1 MSYIHYDAIKQLA
14 NQLDGKDATLFAP
27 FIEGYYALAADE
39 DLQDFSPEGL
49 FSTAKTHFDSAKTF
63 SGQPIVNVFI
73 PNQAEH
79 GYQGEY
85 SVMDVTTLDRPF
97 LIDSL
102 LMLLTKRNIEIN
114 FVAHPLFEYQSDAD
128 GLNVLAQAKSSTEEG
143 LSAIHIEFNKLPEAE
158 LDAIK
163 QDVHALLTKIDRVV
177 VDWRPMTT
185 KMNEVLTEI
194 DAAQNL
200 PQSAE
205 EVADIKTFLKWLA
218 DGHFTFL
225 GYREYEVKDGAFYNV
240 ANSGLG
246 VLQNPDHGAISASFT
261 ALPDSLKPKTLLP
274 ELLFFSKSNQFSDIH
289 RPAYMDFISVK
300 RFDDNGQVIGE
311 HRFLGLLTEAAYTLP
326 ASHIPYLGGKFP
338 QVKQKL
344 DFPVD
349 SYASKTLDHILSEFP
364 RDEIFQADT
373 DFIADMALGVY
384 HLRERHQL
392 RFFARVDRFETYV
405 SCFVYVPRDRFD
417 SALRAKMQDYL
428 TQKFNGTTSTFTT
441 SFGEGIHARVNCLV
455 RTQPG
460 NVPEIDREAIEQ
472 ALTEM
477 ARNRQDSVS
486 KLLNQEFGETEGN
499 TLLNRFEKTAPV
511 AYKNDCGMGEAVED
525 YKALDALSQSE
536 QADAIA
542 LNLYDEDMADRRSM
556 RMKLYGLK
564 ERANLSAVL
573 PILERFGFI
582 VKSARPYQFKQDDQ
596 DVAWVVDFSLGLE
609 KDYTHDLAD
618 IRARFND
625 AFLAVW
631 HGEAEND
638 DLNRQVIFNGAKW
651 RDAMVLRAIGKYLI
665 QAKAPYSTDYIQST
679 LNNHPQI
686 TIELLKLFNARL
698 NPNDVPERDNL
709 QTTIIAGLGEQLA
722 TVSVLDEDR
731 ILRRFIDVLKAM
743 LRTNF
748 WRTDK
753 NGQHRAYLS
762 FKLDSQAIPD
772 LPLPK
777 PMFEIFVY
785 SPFVEGIH
793 LRGGKVAR
801 GGLRWSDRR
810 EDFRTEVLG
819 LVKAQIVK
827 NAVIVPVGSKGGF
840 FVKQPRTESREAW
853 MEEGIRC
860 YKMFISGL
868 LDVTDNIVNGEIVA
882 PEHVYRQDPADPY
895 LVVAAD
901 KGTATFSDIA
911 NGVAAEYG
919 FWLDD
924 AFASGG
930 SVGYDHKGMGITAR
944 GAWESVKRHFRHLGK
959 NIQTTDFTVIGIG
972 DMGGDVF
979 GNGMLLS
986 EHIRLQAAFNHMH
999 IFLDPNPNS
1008 ADSYVERK
1016 RLFETPRTTWDD
1028 YDKSLISE
1036 GGGVFSRSD
1045 KSITLT
1051 PQVKAAFDI
1060 EEDELSPNQLINR
1073 LLKAPVELL
1082 WNGGIGTYV
1091 KATEESHA
1099 DVGDRANDV
1108 LRVNGNE
1115 LRCKVIGEGGNL
1127 GFTQLGRIEFA
1138 QHGGLVLTDA
1148 IDNSA
1153 GVNCSDHEVNI
1164 KILLNQVVERGDLT
1178 VAQRND
1184 LLASMTDEVGRLVL
1198 RQNYQQPQAV
1208 KIAER
1213 DPDFIVNHAELIDG
1227 LEKEGRLDREIEFL
1241 PNNEEIARR
1250 IDAGEGLTAPEIA
1263 VLLAYTK
1270 IKIFDELLA
1279 SDIPEQP
1286 FFQADLT
1293 HYFPKPLREKY
1304 VDDMQSH
1311 RLHREIVATFLTNS
1325 LVNHMGTIFVQRT
1338 AEETG
1343 QSVPQIVLAYV
1354 AARDIFSARKYWNSI
1369 DALDNE
1375 INADLQNELHLKV
1388 RQLLDRASNWFLMN
1402 RRDNI
1407 NIEHLR
1413 NEFSNIPEVVAH
1425 LPEVMPNTVAGL
1437 ADEVDELI
1445 GAGVPEDL
1453 AKELTYL
1460 PHAIYAL
1467 DMIDLSGDKHDFK
1480 AVSQLY
1486 FDVFKLTDAPWLR
1499 RHILA
1504 LMGSDLW
1511 LRRSAKS
1518 LMQSLMVNV
1527 NTISRSVLE
1536 QGGDPSIA
1544 LADWASTRQSQ
1555 LNGYQELMTEVKA
1568 DNQGRLAPLSVAVG
1582 ELSELARS

>member
-1 MSYIHYDAIKQLA
+1 MSYIHYDTIKQLA
-14 NQLDGKDATLFAP
+14 DQLESDEVTLFSP

-39 DLQDFSPEGL
+39 DLEGFTPEGL
-49 FSTAKTHFDSAKTF
+49 FHTAKTHFDSVKRF
-63 SGQPIVNVFI
+63 SGEAIVKVFN
-73 PNQAEH
+73 PDKAEH
-79 GYQGEY
+79 GYEGDY
-85 SVMDVTTLDRPF
+85 SVLDVVAHDRPF

-102 LMLLTKRNIEIN
+102 LMLLTKRNIEIH
-114 FVAHPLFEYQSDAD
+114 FVAHPLFEYQSDD
-128 GLNVLAQAKSSTEEG
+128 SGLSSLAQAKSSTQEG
-143 LSAIHIEFNKLPEAE
+143 LSAIHVEFNKLPEAE
-158 LDAIK
+158 LEAIK
-163 QDVHALLTKIDRVV
+163 QDAHALLTKIDHVV
-177 VDWRPMTT
+177 ADWHPMTA
-185 KMNEVLTEI
+185 KMQSVLAEI

-200 PQSAE
+200 PQSAD
-205 EVADIKTFLKWLA
+205 EVADIKAFLQWLA

-240 ANSGLG
+240 ADSGLG
-246 VLQNPDHGAISASFT
+246 VLQNSEHGAMSASFA
-261 ALPDSLKPKTLLP
+261 ALPESLKPKTMLP

-289 RPAYMDFISVK
+289 RPAYMDFVSIK
-300 RFDDNGQVIGE
+300 RFDNNGQVIGE
-311 HRFLGLLTEAAYTLP
+311 HRFLGLLTEAAYILP
-326 ASHIPYLGGKFP
+326 AANIPYLGDKFP
-338 QVKQKL
+338 QVKHKL
-344 DFPVD
+344 NFPVD

-392 RFFARVDRFETYV
+392 RFFARVDRFETYI

-417 SALRAKMQDYL
+417 SDLRAKMQDYL
-428 TQKFNGTTSTFTT
+428 THKFNGSASTFTT
-441 SFGEGIHARVNCLV
+441 SFGEGIHARVHYLV

-460 NVPEIDREAIEQ
+460 NVPEIDREAVEEV
-472 ALTEM
+472 LTEM
-477 ARNRQDSVS
+477 ARNRQDLVS
-486 KLLNQEFGETEGN
+486 KLLNHELGETQGN

-511 AYKNDCGMGEAVED
+511 AYKNDCGMAEAVED
-525 YKALDALSQSE
+525 YRTLDELSKDA

-542 LNLYDEDMADRRSM
+542 LNLYDEDGADRHSM

-564 ERANLSAVL
+564 ERANLSDVL
-573 PILERFGFI
+573 PILERFGFV
-582 VKSARPYQFKQDDQ
+582 VKSARPYQFKQGDA
-596 DVAWVVDFSLGLE
+596 DVAWIVDFSLGL
-609 KDYTHDLAD
+609 KDAYTHDLDD
-618 IRARFND
+618 IRSRFEA

-631 HGEAEND
+631 HGQAESD
-638 DLNRQVIFNGAKW
+638 HLNRQVIFNAANW
-651 RDAMVLRAIGKYLI
+651 RDVMVLRGIGKYLI
-665 QAKAPYSTDYIQST
+665 QAKAPYSNDYIQST
-679 LNNHPQI
+679 LNNHPSI
-686 TIELLKLFNARL
+686 TAELLKLFNARL
-698 NPNDVPERDNL
+698 NPENISEREKV
-709 QTTIIAGLGEQLA
+709 QATIIAGIGEHLA

-748 WRTDK
+748 WRTDN
-753 NGQHRAYLS
+753 NGQHRSYFS

-827 NAVIVPVGSKGGF
+827 NSVIVPVGSKGGF
-840 FVKQPRTESREAW
+840 IVKQPRTESREAW
-853 MEEGIRC
+853 LEEGIRC

-882 PEHVYRQDPADPY
+882 PDNVYRQDPADPY

-901 KGTATFSDIA
+901 KGTASFSDIA

-959 NIQTTDFTVIGIG
+959 DIQTTDFSVVGIG
-972 DMGGDVF
+972 DMSGDVF

-986 EHIRLQAAFNHMH
+986 EHIRLQAAFNHLH
-999 IFLDPNPNS
+999 IFLDPNPNAAES
-1008 ADSYVERK
+1008 FVERK
-1016 RLFETPRTTWDD
+1016 RLFEMPRSTWDD

-1045 KSITLT
+1045 KSIKLT

-1060 EEDELSPNQLINR
+1060 EEDELPPNQLINR

-1091 KATEESHA
+1091 KATSESHD

-1108 LRVNGNE
+1108 LRVDGDE
-1115 LRCKVIGEGGNL
+1115 LRCKVVGEGGNL
-1127 GFTQLGRIEFA
+1127 GCTQLGRIEFA
-1138 QHGGLVLTDA
+1138 QNGGLILTDA

-1178 VAQRND
+1178 TEQRND
-1184 LLASMTDEVGRLVL
+1184 LLASMTEEVGHLVL

-1213 DPDFIVNHAELIDG
+1213 DPDFIVNHAELIES

-1241 PNNEEIARR
+1241 PNDEEIQRR
-1250 IDAGEGLTAPEIA
+1250 IDANEGLTAPEIS

-1279 SDIPEQP
+1279 SDIPEAS
-1286 FFQADLT
+1286 FFQKDLT
-1293 HYFPKPLREKY
+1293 SYFPKPLREKY
-1304 VDDMQSH
+1304 ADDMRTH

-1338 AEETG
+1338 AEDTG

-1354 AARDIFSARKYWNSI
+1354 AARDIFSARKYWTSI
-1369 DALDNE
+1369 DELDNQ

-1388 RQLLDRASNWFLMN
+1388 RQLLDRAANWFLMN

-1413 NEFSNIPEVVAH
+1413 NEFKNIPEVIVH
-1425 LPEVMPNTVAGL
+1425 LPDVMPNTVAGL

-1467 DMIDLSGDKHDFK
+1467 DIIDLSDDTHDFK
-1480 AVSQLY
+1480 SVSQLY

-1499 RHILA
+1499 RHILE

-1527 NTISRSVLE
+1527 NTISRSVIE

-1544 LADWASTRQSQ
+1544 LADWASVRQSQ
-1555 LNGYQELMTEVKA
+1555 LTGYQELMTEVKA